1 VRQLIEEKKVY
12 ILCSCAERLPVGDV
26 RVVGLDALDLVPVK
40 TLNTTYIYL
49 LEDEKADQV
58 LELKTGK
65 EKMHFL
71 CRKFAAKSYL
81 MNRLY
86 ADGTLCRFSGA
97 VKLDWQKRRFQ
108 SVCVFAK
115 TWTNG

>member
-65 EKMHFL
+65 EKMHSFMQKI
-71 CRKFAAKSYL
+71 CRKILLDEPVVRRWNSLPLLWSCKV
-81 MNRLY
+81 RL
-86 ADGTLCRFSGA
+86 AET
-97 VKLDWQKRRFQ
+97 
-108 SVCVFAK
+108 
-115 TWTNG
+115 